1 MLTSSGD
8 LSSWTSGK
16 TPGTH
21 TLPWRVTSNSA
32 PFLSHKRPGKHT
44 RGGTAQRRGR
54 AGPSG
59 AGRPRASRWHSQELL
74 SRQLAL
80 EVPGAQV
87 SLEFRWAQRHRLG
100 LSPLETPGWDKNGVR
115 TDTVP

>member
-1 MLTSSGD
+1 MDLREDAWNTHTPLEGD
-8 LSSWTSGK
+8 LQLGPFPVPQ
-16 TPGTH
+16 TPRETH
-21 TLPWRVTSNSA
+21 TGRDGTETG
-32 PFLSHKRPGKHT
+32 PG
-44 RGGTAQRRGR
+44 
-54 AGPSG
+54 G
-59 AGRPRASRWHSQELL
+59 AGWPRASRWHSQELL